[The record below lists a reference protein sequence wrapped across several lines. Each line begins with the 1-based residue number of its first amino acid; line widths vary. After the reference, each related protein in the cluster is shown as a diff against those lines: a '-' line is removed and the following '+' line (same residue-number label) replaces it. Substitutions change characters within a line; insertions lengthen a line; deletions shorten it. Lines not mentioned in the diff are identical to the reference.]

1 MSADESFISE
11 ELAALV
17 GEETIART
25 VSITPLLVSRLTET
39 MQDGDPR
46 WQSGIA
52 PPYVLL
58 ALETG
63 ISLPEV
69 PAARESLVTGD
80 EWTVYR
86 PLRTGEDLRL
96 SGGLASAHE
105 RFGSRFGH
113 TLNLRM
119 AYRFTDAA
127 GETVAEAGRSMIR
140 YATPA
145 RDDREEQRPRGY
157 APDPEGE
164 EADPEALEQAGLA
177 DAAVPHVTP
186 HPPAALRAYAEGD
199 ELPPAVLRPSLD
211 QVVRYC
217 GLTWAFVPFFYDPV
231 VARRAGLPG
240 TILPGPFKLALLS
253 KYLLGVAGPD
263 GWVRTVRAAHR
274 RPDRTGRPLTIRGVV
289 TRATQE
295 QGRRVLDCE
304 VWTENSRGERSVAGS
319 AVIEMTAQG

>member
-1 MSADESFISE
+1 MSNDESFITD

-17 GEETIART
+17 GEEMVART
-25 VSITPLLVSRLTET
+25 VSITPLLVSRLVET
-39 MQDGDPR
+39 LHDPDPR
-46 WQSGIA
+46 WQEGIA

-63 ISLPEV
+63 INLPEA

-80 EWTVYR
+80 EWSVYR
-86 PLRTGEDLRL
+86 PLRVGEDLRL
-96 SGGLASAHE
+96 TGGLASAHE

-119 AYRFTDAA
+119 AYRFTDESDAI
-127 GETVAEAGRSMIR
+127 VAEAGRSMIR

-145 RDDREEQRPRGY
+145 RAESEERGPRGY
-157 APDPEGE
+157 APEPDAED
-164 EADPEALEQAGLA
+164 DPEALASAGLV
-177 DAAVPHVTP
+177 DAAVPHVPP
-186 HPPAALRAYAEGD
+186 HSPAAHAYREGD
-199 ELPPAVLRPSLD
+199 ELPPVVVRPSLD

-217 GLTWAFVPFFYDPV
+217 GLTWSFVPFFYDAA

-253 KYLLGVAGPD
+253 KYLLGVAGPR

-274 RPDRTGRPLTIRGVV
+274 RPDRTARPLTIRGVV
-289 TRATQE
+289 TRAAE
-295 QGRRVLDCE
+295 EDGRRVLDCE
-304 VWTENSRGERSVAGS
+304 VWTENTRGERSVAGS
-319 AVIEMTAQG
+319 AVFEMPA